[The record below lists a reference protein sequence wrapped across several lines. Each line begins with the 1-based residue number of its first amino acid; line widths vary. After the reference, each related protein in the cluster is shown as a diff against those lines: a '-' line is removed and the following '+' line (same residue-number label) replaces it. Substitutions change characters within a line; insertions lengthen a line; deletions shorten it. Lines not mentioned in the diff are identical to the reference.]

1 MTYKNRRCGP
11 TDAKDVRKAFEQYL
25 PAKRNL
31 AESLRA
37 RARILEAAADLR
49 SPAANEVARGT
60 AVSDPVFN
68 AVIGSQQALRQVDIN
83 IAECRQQMDYAEWL
97 LSLSED
103 SSHKFA
109 LRLRFFEGLSVMQ
122 AASEMN
128 VSETTV
134 KTCVR
139 LACEAIALKVGG

>member
-1 MTYKNRRCGP
+1 
-11 TDAKDVRKAFEQYL
+11 
-25 PAKRNL
+25 
-31 AESLRA
+31 
-37 RARILEAAADLR
+37 
-49 SPAANEVARGT
+49 
-60 AVSDPVFN
+60 
-68 AVIGSQQALRQVDIN
+68 
-83 IAECRQQMDYAEWL
+83 MDYAEWL

-103 SSHKFA
+103 PAHKSA

-139 LACEAIALKVGG
+139 LACEAIALKVGEQPPESART